1 MTRASLPHG
10 RHSFAKL
17 RRCMIVPA
25 GKTIHFTYMERSLA
39 AKIGSCRNVTSE
51 GSGLCA

>member
-1 MTRASLPHG
+1 MTRAPLPHG

-17 RRCMIVPA
+17 RHCMTVPA
-25 GKTIHFTYMERSLA
+25 GKTIHFTDMERSLA
-39 AKIGSCRNVTSE
+39 AEIGSCRNVASE